1 MAAKSIAF
9 NTDARERI
17 LAGIKKLA
25 HAVKVTL
32 GPSGRVVVLEKSFR
46 EKIVKFYQEFREN
59 KRTHLF
65 PVSIAMASDIA
76 LLLKYLSGKL
86 PMPDFELDF
95 GVKGTAMNMINTFFK
110 IIGDSINIMARPI
123 DAIKH
128 QAKTVTVGISRS
140 DEGLLDR
147 SLVQEVLKAGVS
159 RDRLSYKTLKVIA
172 DLDPAVASVVGFTR
186 YGIEGNV
193 EANTATVNVI
203 DRGGIS
209 LELTSRVDGNSAL
222 VGTKH
227 RVATDRNVLV
237 ARGRRDNR
245 TVVFVPETKGTETTG
260 ITLLHVL
267 FHDCLPALTMKN
279 VLQGYDD
286 RYNRLV
292 DWVTETEGSFRED
305 RLAEVS
311 VADLLILP
319 ISESANHWRTSQN
332 GH

>member
-1 MAAKSIAF
+1 MS
-9 NTDARERI
+9 RE
-17 LAGIKKLA
+17 
-25 HAVKVTL
+25 
-32 GPSGRVVVLEKSFR
+32 
-46 EKIVKFYQEFREN
+46 
-59 KRTHLF
+59 
-65 PVSIAMASDIA
+65 
-76 LLLKYLSGKL
+76 
-86 PMPDFELDF
+86 
-95 GVKGTAMNMINTFFK
+95 
-110 IIGDSINIMARPI
+110 
-123 DAIKH
+123 
-128 QAKTVTVGISRS
+128 
-140 DEGLLDR
+140 
-147 SLVQEVLKAGVS
+147 
-159 RDRLSYKTLKVIA
+159 RLSYKTLKVIA

-267 FHDCLPALTMKN
+267 FHDCLPSSTMKN

-332 GH
+332 GQ

>member
-1 MAAKSIAF
+1 MQCRVIRCRLTNRALARSVLPKRFLTISTSALTRSIDEL
-9 NTDARERI
+9 TR
-17 LAGIKKLA
+17 
-25 HAVKVTL
+25 
-32 GPSGRVVVLEKSFR
+32 
-46 EKIVKFYQEFREN
+46 
-59 KRTHLF
+59 
-65 PVSIAMASDIA
+65 PV
-76 LLLKYLSGKL
+76 
-86 PMPDFELDF
+86 
-95 GVKGTAMNMINTFFK
+95 
-110 IIGDSINIMARPI
+110 

-209 LELTSRVDGNSAL
+209 LELASRVDGNSAL

-245 TVVFVPETKGTETTG
+245 TVIFVPEAKGNGNNWNHTASRVVPR
-260 ITLLHVL
+260 LLAFGNHEE
-267 FHDCLPALTMKN
+267 C
-279 VLQGYDD
+279 
-286 RYNRLV
+286 
-292 DWVTETEGSFRED
+292 
-305 RLAEVS
+305 
-311 VADLLILP
+311 VARIRRQVQP
-319 ISESANHWRTSQN
+319 TC
-332 GH
+332 